1 MGTGLLRGRTPGKL
15 NSADQPAGDIG
26 DTFPYVY
33 YPPPV
38 SPPATSYA
46 DIQSP
51 LTSYDGPQ
59 IGYSTPLNAPIVD
72 RHDNKDGMESHYVH
86 GGHATPFQH
95 PYLPPISSKYQQTL
109 IGQLKVWLINKK
121 WYIAYPAA
129 TVMNGGKRN
138 QGLTFKTPQL
148 NTRTGGGPGYAVM
161 TPRPAFNRVQRVPR
175 FTASPQTYNTTSTA
189 N

>member
-1 MGTGLLRGRTPGKL
+1 VAGLLRSR
-15 NSADQPAGDIG
+15 NSVQNTRDDTAGDIG

-46 DIQSP
+46 DISSP
-51 LTSYDGPQ
+51 LTSQTGPN
-59 IGYSTPLNAPIVD
+59 IGYSTPLNAAIVN
-72 RHDNKDGMESHYVH
+72 RHSSKDGIENDYIY
-86 GGHATPFQH
+86 GGYAEPYQH
-95 PYLPPISSKYQQTL
+95 PYLPPTSSRFQQTL
-109 IGQLKVWLINKK
+109 VRLVAYSLNTK

-148 NTRTGGGPGYAVM
+148 NTRTSGGPGQAVM
-161 TPRPAFNRVQRVPR
+161 GPRPTFNRVQRIPR
-175 FTASPQTYNTTSTA
+175 YNSSPGTYNTRSTA